1 MLVLDASE
9 VIVGSIMLRIA
20 GISYDP
26 RRSAESSMLLFRA
39 EKLMA

>member
-1 MLVLDASE
+1 MLVFNVSV
-9 VIVGSIMLRIA
+9 VIVGFIMLRIA

-26 RRSAESSMLLFRA
+26 RRSADSSMLLFRA